1 MINFKKGS
9 APICLI
15 QKGDGITKNYI
26 VWANNWNTKLKRT
39 PPNKSWNWYI
49 YKGKS
54 VNSILIEKLRKLTDD
69 HCSFCDKYAP
79 EADSDSIEHL
89 LPKMIFPLK
98 SFTWT
103 NLFLSCA
110 GCQKRAKGWKK
121 YESKIRSVLKPDIKS
136 YSFEKYFIYDTRNGE
151 IKVNKIGTSKRDQER
166 ADLTIKHFQLNEFN
180 RPASRRGFHKR
191 YYSSSNVTKLIT
203 GFNINELPYRFMFQ

>member
-1 MINFKKGS
+1 LINFKKGS
-9 APICLI
+9 APRCLI
-15 QKGDGITKNYI
+15 QKGNGTTQNYI
-26 VWANNWNTKLKRT
+26 VWANKWNAKLMLT

-49 YKGKS
+49 YKGTS
-54 VNSILIEKLRKLTDD
+54 VNSILIEKLRKLTDS
-69 HCSFCDKYAP
+69 HCSFCDNYAP

-103 NLFLSCA
+103 NLFLSCT

-136 YSFEKYFIYDTRNGE
+136 YSFEKYFYYDTRNGE
-151 IKVNKIGTSKRDQER
+151 IIVNKIGTSKRDQER
-166 ADLTIKHFQLNEFN
+166 ADLTIKHFQLNEFS
-180 RPASRRGFHKR
+180 RPASRKGFHKR
-191 YYSSSNVTKLIT
+191 FYSSGSVTKIKT
-203 GFNINELPYRFMFQ
+203 GFNINELPYRSMYQ